1 MKLILNESAASQTST
16 SIQNDEIYTKA
27 GLSKRRVT
35 FPDEDSTASVMSNE
49 DDYEEAAE
57 SSFVSITT
65 TSSIVDNKLMK
76 RKIARF
82 INDIF
87 KKQN

>member
-1 MKLILNESAASQTST
+1 VKLILNESAASQTST

-82 INDIF
+82 IN
-87 KKQN
+87 